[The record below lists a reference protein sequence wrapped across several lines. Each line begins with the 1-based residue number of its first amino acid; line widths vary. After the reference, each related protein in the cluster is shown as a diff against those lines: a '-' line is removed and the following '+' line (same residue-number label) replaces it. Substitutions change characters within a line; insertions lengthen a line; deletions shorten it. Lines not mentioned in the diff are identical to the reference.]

1 MSPEC
6 GSTAISLDSI
16 RPGPSL
22 RAGGLN
28 VAHVAA
34 LAEVSEGWPPIVVTE
49 DNVLVDGHHRVAAA
63 QQLGLDR
70 IAAVVFKGSRAD
82 AYVEAVRSN
91 ISHGMPLTL
100 SERRRA
106 GAQILAVHPTWSDR
120 RIAGCCGLSAKTIK
134 RLRES
139 SPARSRAVDRGQRA
153 DTGRDGSCPTGRRR
167 RPPASIVAELE
178 RYPDASL
185 RTIAASVGASP
196 ETVRSV
202 RNQLRADGE
211 NPNVPLEPASERRR
225 AHGVAPANAMT
236 VGSRSARTSRSRPE
250 RTARASP
257 RGSTRSSVRR
267 SDLWDQAEAV
277 PLSRVYVVAD
287 ECRRRAKFWEDFADT
302 VESRSVAEPEPSPK
316 AIVRFI
322 RTRGR

>member
-6 GSTAISLDSI
+6 GPTAISLDSI

-22 RAGGLN
+22 RVGGLN
-28 VAHVAA
+28 DAHVAA

-134 RLRES
+134 RLRDES
-139 SPARSRAVDRGQRA
+139 GSFEDCRSGGAR
-153 DTGRDGSCPTGRRR
+153 TGRDGRV
-167 RPPASIVAELE
+167 RPV
-178 RYPDASL
+178 DA
-185 RTIAASVGASP
+185 G
-196 ETVRSV
+196 VR
-202 RNQLRADGE
+202 AGE
-211 NPNVPLEPASERRR
+211 HRRR
-225 AHGVAPANAMT
+225 ARAVSRRVPAHDRRFGRRIA
-236 VGSRSARTSRSRPE
+236 GDGPQRAEPAASRPRESERSAR
-250 RTARASP
+250 
-257 RGSTRSSVRR
+257 
-267 SDLWDQAEAV
+267 D
-277 PLSRVYVVAD
+277 
-287 ECRRRAKFWEDFADT
+287 RRANGDARDG
-302 VESRSVAEPEPSPK
+302 VA
-316 AIVRFI
+316 RQ
-322 RTRGR
+322 TR

>member
-6 GSTAISLDSI
+6 GPTAISLDSI

-22 RAGGLN
+22 RVGGLN
-28 VAHVAA
+28 DAHVAA

-134 RLRES
+134 RLRDES
-139 SPARSRAVDRGQRA
+139 GVVGGLSIGWRREDRARRSR
-153 DTGRDGSCPTGRRR
+153 PTGRRR
-167 RPPASIVAELE
+167 R
-178 RYPDASL
+178 
-185 RTIAASVGASP
+185 
-196 ETVRSV
+196 
-202 RNQLRADGE
+202 RAGE
-211 NPNVPLEPASERRR
+211 HRRR
-225 AHGVAPANAMT
+225 ARAVSRRVPAHDRRFGRCIAGDGPQRAEPVASRP
-236 VGSRSARTSRSRPE
+236 GESERSARGWRRTVTRPPV
-250 RTARASP
+250 SP
-257 RGSTRSSVRR
+257 HETRRPSGHGRRGFRIH
-267 SDLWDQAEAV
+267 V
-277 PLSRVYVVAD
+277 P
-287 ECRRRAKFWEDFADT
+287 
-302 VESRSVAEPEPSPK
+302 
-316 AIVRFI
+316 
-322 RTRGR
+322 

>member
-1 MSPEC
+1 M
-6 GSTAISLDSI
+6 AISLDSI

-28 VAHVAA
+28 DAHVAA

-106 GAQILAVHPTWSDR
+106 GVQILAVHPMWSDR

-134 RLRES
+134 RLRDES
-139 SPARSRAVDRGQRA
+139 GSFEDCQSGGAAR
-153 DTGRDGSCPTGRRR
+153 TGRDGRV
-167 RPPASIVAELE
+167 RPVDAGGLRASIVAELE
-178 RYPDASL
+178 RCPDASL

-202 RNQLRADGE
+202 RNQLRADRGD
-211 NPNVPLEPASERRR
+211 PSAPLDDRER
-225 AHGVAPANAMT
+225 
-236 VGSRSARTSRSRPE
+236 
-250 RTARASP
+250 
-257 RGSTRSSVRR
+257 
-267 SDLWDQAEAV
+267 
-277 PLSRVYVVAD
+277 
-287 ECRRRAKFWEDFADT
+287 
-302 VESRSVAEPEPSPK
+302 
-316 AIVRFI
+316 
-322 RTRGR
+322 

>member
-6 GSTAISLDSI
+6 RPTAISLDSI

-28 VAHVAA
+28 DAHVAA

-106 GAQILAVHPTWSDR
+106 GVQILAVHPTWSDR

-134 RLRES
+134 RLRDES
-139 SPARSRAVDRGQRA
+139 GSFGDCRSGGGARPAATGASVRSMPAACGRASLPSSSGVPTCRCGRSPLRSA
-153 DTGRDGSCPTGRRR
+153 RRR
-167 RPPASIVAELE
+167 RPSAACGTSCEPTEGTRA
-178 RYPDASL
+178 L
-185 RTIAASVGASP
+185 RSNP
-196 ETVRSV
+196 
-202 RNQLRADGE
+202 RA
-211 NPNVPLEPASERRR
+211 
-225 AHGVAPANAMT
+225 M
-236 VGSRSARTSRSRPE
+236 
-250 RTARASP
+250 TARAWRLRP
-257 RGSTRSSVRR
+257 TR
-267 SDLWDQAEAV
+267 
-277 PLSRVYVVAD
+277 
-287 ECRRRAKFWEDFADT
+287 
-302 VESRSVAEPEPSPK
+302 
-316 AIVRFI
+316 
-322 RTRGR
+322 

>member
-34 LAEVSEGWPPIVVTE
+34 LAEVSDGWPPIVVTE
-49 DNVLVDGHHRVAAA
+49 DNMLVDGHHRVAAA
-63 QQLGLDR
+63 EQLGLDH

-106 GAQILAVHPTWSDR
+106 GVQILAVHPTWSDR

-134 RLRES
+134 RLRDE
-139 SPARSRAVDRGQRA
+139 AGTFEDCRSACRRAHR
-153 DTGRDGSCPTGRRR
+153 RDGRV
-167 RPPASIVAELE
+167 RPVDAGALRASIVAELE
-178 RYPDASL
+178 RCPDASL

-202 RNQLRADGE
+202 RNQLRADGD
-211 NPNVPLEPASERRR
+211 NPNAPIEPAGEDD
-225 AHGVAPANAMT
+225 
-236 VGSRSARTSRSRPE
+236 
-250 RTARASP
+250 ARAWRHRP
-257 RGSTRSSVRR
+257 TR
-267 SDLWDQAEAV
+267 
-277 PLSRVYVVAD
+277 
-287 ECRRRAKFWEDFADT
+287 
-302 VESRSVAEPEPSPK
+302 
-316 AIVRFI
+316 
-322 RTRGR
+322 